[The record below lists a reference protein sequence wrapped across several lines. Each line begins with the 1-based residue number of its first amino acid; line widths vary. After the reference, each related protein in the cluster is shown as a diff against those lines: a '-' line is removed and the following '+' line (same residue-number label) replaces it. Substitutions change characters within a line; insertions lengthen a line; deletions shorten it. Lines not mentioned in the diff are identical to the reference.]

1 MVKQNRESRFTS
13 LISSLSASTAGR
25 RDFAG
30 IQALHPECP
39 QRQENGTK
47 INAAHHYAPTLLTS
61 TSPSTHHSAPNPLPS
76 TNLRPFI
83 FVPLADRR
91 SLPQTLRSNFAHRN
105 HPPCPKPR
113 AIKNATHPPGQAAS
127 FRVLLFDLISK

>member
-30 IQALHPECP
+30 IQALHSECP

-47 INAAHHYAPTLLTS
+47 INAPAPFRTNSIDFNHLKHNYTP
-61 TSPSTHHSAPNPLPS
+61 TPLPS
-76 TNLRPFI
+76 TSLRPFI
-83 FVPLADRR
+83 FAPLADRR

-105 HPPCPKPR
+105 HTPCPKPR